1 MKKSEVDVLIVGA
14 GPAGLAAAI
23 AAKQSGFTR
32 VRVLD
37 REREAGG
44 VPRHSLHTGYGFR
57 DLHRVMSGPKY
68 AARYITKALE
78 SGVEISTSTTALDW
92 AGDLALA
99 LTSPRGLEEV
109 SASQILLATGARER
123 GRNARAIAGTR
134 PAGIYNTGSL
144 QQSVYLRH
152 QEIGTRAVIIGAEH
166 VSFSAVM
173 TLAHAGVQTVAM
185 LTLEARHQSYF
196 PLHWGTA
203 LRYRYALRTRTELVE
218 ILGRDRVSG
227 VRVATPRG
235 EEVIKC
241 DTIVFSADWIP
252 DNELARRGSLQMSE
266 STKSPIVN
274 HLHET
279 SRSGVFAL
287 GNLLMPIKSADQCA
301 LEGASLLSK
310 NW

>member
-23 AAKQSGFTR
+23 AAKQSGFAR

-44 VPRHSLHTGYGFR
+44 IPRHSLHTGYGLR

-68 AARYITKALE
+68 AARYISKALE
-78 SGVEISTSTTALDW
+78 AGVEISTSTTALDW

-99 LTSPRGLEEV
+99 LTSPLGLEEV

-134 PAGIYNTGSL
+134 PVGIYTTGAL
-144 QQSVYLRH
+144 QQSVYQRH
-152 QEIGTRAVIIGAEH
+152 QEIGKRAVIIGAEH

-185 LTLEARHQSYF
+185 LTPEARHQSYF

-227 VRVATPRG
+227 VRVTTPRG
-235 EEVIKC
+235 DEVIEC
-241 DTIVFSADWIP
+241 DTVVFSADWIP
-252 DNELARRGSLQMSE
+252 DNE
-266 STKSPIVN
+266 
-274 HLHET
+274 
-279 SRSGVFAL
+279 
-287 GNLLMPIKSADQCA
+287 
-301 LEGASLLSK
+301 
-310 NW
+310 